1 MDELKPNSDRYRE
14 GLSETPATQKR
25 VTKVVSGNTQV
36 RSSNTLV
43 KLTDIFLAG
52 DMAMVKDHLFREH
65 FVPKFKNFLYEGVI
79 AAARLL
85 VYGEAGRV
93 DTKATPG
100 SKIEYRSYYDN
111 NTKPVTAPAASV
123 SKNVY
128 DYGYIMFE
136 DKADAVE
143 ALVQMR
149 DILERYPT
157 VSVADLK
164 EIAKITPA
172 STDYNYG
179 WIDLSSADV
188 VYRPLDN
195 RYVIKLPKAL
205 PLD

>member
-1 MDELKPNSDRYRE
+1 MDDLKPNSNKYRE
-14 GLSETPATQKR
+14 GLSETAEPQKR
-25 VTKVVSGNTQV
+25 VSKVVSGSVQTKPTNTF
-36 RSSNTLV
+36 V

-52 DMAMVKDHLFREH
+52 DMAMVKEHLFKEH

-93 DTKATPG
+93 DPKTPA

-111 NTKPVTAPAASV
+111 SKTTSVPAAAPAM
-123 SKNVY
+123 KNVY
-128 DYGYIMFE
+128 DYGYVTFT

-143 ALVQMR
+143 VLMKMR
-149 DILERYPT
+149 EILETYPT

-164 EIAKITPA
+164 ELSGIKTT

-179 WIDLSSADV
+179 WIDISSAEV
-188 VYRPLDN
+188 LYRPLDN
-195 RYVIKLPKAL
+195 RYYIKLPRAL

>member
-1 MDELKPNSDRYRE
+1 MDEMKPNSNLYRE
-14 GLSETPATQKR
+14 GLKDGTVTEKR
-25 VTKVVSGNTQV
+25 VTKTVNGAVQTKPTS
-36 RSSNTLV
+36 TLV

-52 DMAMVKDHLFREH
+52 DMAMVKDHLFKEH
-65 FVPKFKNFLYEGVI
+65 FVPKFKNFIYEGVI
-79 AAARLL
+79 AAVRLL

-93 DTKATPG
+93 DPKTPA
-100 SKIEYRSYYDN
+100 SKIQYTSYYESN
-111 NTKPVTAPAASV
+111 KPASAPVANV

-157 VSVADLK
+157 VCVADLK

-179 WIDLSSADV
+179 WIDLSSAEV

-195 RYVIKLPKAL
+195 RYVIKLPRAL

>member
-1 MDELKPNSDRYRE
+1 
-14 GLSETPATQKR
+14 
-25 VTKVVSGNTQV
+25 
-36 RSSNTLV
+36 
-43 KLTDIFLAG
+43 
-52 DMAMVKDHLFREH
+52 MVKDHLFKEH

-93 DTKATPG
+93 DTKSTPG

-179 WIDLSSADV
+179 WVDLASADV
-188 VYRPLDN
+188 IYRPLDN
-195 RYVIKLPKAL
+195 RYVIKLPRAL

>member
-1 MDELKPNSDRYRE
+1 MDEMKPNSNLYRE
-14 GLSETPATQKR
+14 GLKDGTITEKR
-25 VTKVVSGNTQV
+25 VTKTVNGAVQTKPTS
-36 RSSNTLV
+36 TLV

-52 DMAMVKDHLFREH
+52 DMAMVKDHLFKDH

-93 DTKATPG
+93 DPKTPA
-100 SKIEYRSYYDN
+100 SKIQYTSYYESN
-111 NTKPVTAPAASV
+111 KPASTPAPSV

-157 VSVADLK
+157 VCVADLK

-179 WIDLSSADV
+179 WIDLSSAEV
-188 VYRPLDN
+188 VYRPIDN
-195 RYVIKLPKAL
+195 RYVIKLPRAL

>member
-1 MDELKPNSDRYRE
+1 MDEMKPNSNLYRE
-14 GLSETPATQKR
+14 GLKDGTITEKR
-25 VTKVVSGNTQV
+25 VTKTVNGAVQTKPTS
-36 RSSNTLV
+36 TLV

-52 DMAMVKDHLFREH
+52 DMAMVKDHLFKDH

-93 DTKATPG
+93 DPKTPA
-100 SKIEYRSYYDN
+100 SKIQYTSYYESN
-111 NTKPVTAPAASV
+111 KPASTPAPSV

-157 VSVADLK
+157 VCVADLK

-188 VYRPLDN
+188 VYRPIDN
-195 RYVIKLPKAL
+195 RYVIKLPRAL

>member
-1 MDELKPNSDRYRE
+1 MDEMKPNSNRYRE
-14 GLSETPATQKR
+14 GLKDGTVVEKR
-25 VTKVVSGNTQV
+25 VTKTVNGSVQTKPTS
-36 RSSNTLV
+36 TLV

-85 VYGEAGRV
+85 VYGEAGRI
-93 DTKATPG
+93 DPKTPA

-111 NTKPVTAPAASV
+111 GSKPTTAPTASV

-179 WIDLSSADV
+179 WVDLSSADV
-188 VYRPLDN
+188 IYRPLDN
-195 RYVIKLPKAL
+195 RYVIKLPRAL

>member
-1 MDELKPNSDRYRE
+1 MDEMKPNSNLYRE
-14 GLSETPATQKR
+14 GLKDGTVTEKR
-25 VTKVVSGNTQV
+25 VTKTVNGAVQTKPTS
-36 RSSNTLV
+36 TLV

-52 DMAMVKDHLFREH
+52 DMAMVKDHLFKEH
-65 FVPKFKNFLYEGVI
+65 FVPKFKNFIYEGVI
-79 AAARLL
+79 AAVRLL

-93 DTKATPG
+93 DPKTPA
-100 SKIEYRSYYDN
+100 SKIQYTSYYESN
-111 NTKPVTAPAASV
+111 KPASAPAPSV

-157 VSVADLK
+157 VCVADLK

-188 VYRPLDN
+188 VYRPIDN
-195 RYVIKLPKAL
+195 RYIIKLPRAL